1 MDATDIVVF
10 LGPSL
15 PPGEARRTLP
25 ARYLP
30 PARCGDVLRI
40 RRLKPRAIALID
52 GLFET
57 TAAVWHKEILLALE
71 DGIAVLGASSMGA
84 LRAAELE
91 PYGMTGVGAIFEAFR
106 DGVYTDDDDVA
117 LLHGSASAGYPAYSE
132 PMVNIRATVTAA
144 VDMRVID
151 RASGDH
157 LLRCAKSIFYQER
170 SLAAAMAMAWGS
182 ATHLDDAVRFRRF
195 LEQGGYVDQK
205 RLDALALL
213 EHLASLGDRFLR
225 SDRVAEPTP
234 RTCFIRRLQYDVTCD
249 PLDVAEGD
257 LPQDERVASEARSLG
272 AVYPLLQRLAR
283 LMAMAHALASNRGLV
298 ATPED
303 VGRVYERYEF
313 GVGPAALTKR
323 WSQARDLSDAALAS
337 FVERLALI
345 GALLA
350 DASRQ
355 LSPSKRRERYESALL
370 ALLRIDGRYEQWRP
384 RRSSRSSPS
393 RAVVRHAARQADAI
407 GGLYRRTATVWS
419 ALDGVLDELGLM
431 PYGQM
436 QAQSDAFR
444 RRRGLEGRDATLAW
458 QRANDLRHS
467 AYEAVV
473 AFERRLAAMC
483 EGHMAYW
490 IGLPHELEPVSWLLD
505 AIRLVGLYGT
515 LKRRVVHRSRADRR
529 QVQRAHR

>member
-1 MDATDIVVF
+1 MRRRPSHPPPEAAGDRTHRRVVRNDR
-10 LGPSL
+10 GSL
-15 PPGEARRTLP
+15 AQ
-25 ARYLP
+25 
-30 PARCGDVLRI
+30 
-40 RRLKPRAIALID
+40 
-52 GLFET
+52 
-57 TAAVWHKEILLALE
+57 EILLALE

-91 PYGMTGVGAIFEAFR
+91 PYGMTGVGAIFERFATVCTPMTTMWRCCTGPRRR
-106 DGVYTDDDDVA
+106 DIRRTR
-117 LLHGSASAGYPAYSE
+117 E

-182 ATHLDDAVRFRRF
+182 ATHLDDAERFRRF

-234 RTCFIRRLQYDVTCD
+234 RTCFIRRLQYHVTCD

-337 FVERLALI
+337 FVDRLALI

-431 PYGQM
+431 PHGQM

-444 RRRGLEGRDATLAW
+444 RRRGLERRDATLAW

-490 IGLPHELEPVSWLLD
+490 IGLPHRARAGQL
-505 AIRLVGLYGT
+505 AVGCDPARGT
-515 LKRRVVHRSRADRR
+515 VWDVEAESGAQIRADRR

>member
-1 MDATDIVVF
+1 
-10 LGPSL
+10 
-15 PPGEARRTLP
+15 
-25 ARYLP
+25 
-30 PARCGDVLRI
+30 
-40 RRLKPRAIALID
+40 
-52 GLFET
+52 
-57 TAAVWHKEILLALE
+57 
-71 DGIAVLGASSMGA
+71 
-84 LRAAELE
+84 
-91 PYGMTGVGAIFEAFR
+91 
-106 DGVYTDDDDVA
+106 
-117 LLHGSASAGYPAYSE
+117 
-132 PMVNIRATVTAA
+132 MVNIRATVTAA

-182 ATHLDDAVRFRRF
+182 ATHLDDAERFRRF

-384 RRSSRSSPS
+384 RRSQPKLPESRRGAARGTPGGCHWRTLPPNGHGMVSAGWCARRAGTHAIRSDASAVRRISTTARPREAGCHARVATCEQSPS
-393 RAVVRHAARQADAI
+393 
-407 GGLYRRTATVWS
+407 
-419 ALDGVLDELGLM
+419 
-431 PYGQM
+431 
-436 QAQSDAFR
+436 FR
-444 RRRGLEGRDATLAW
+444 
-458 QRANDLRHS
+458 
-467 AYEAVV
+467 V
-473 AFERRLAAMC
+473 
-483 EGHMAYW
+483 
-490 IGLPHELEPVSWLLD
+490 
-505 AIRLVGLYGT
+505 
-515 LKRRVVHRSRADRR
+515 
-529 QVQRAHR
+529 